1 MESNFTDL
9 KHKDLIKQ
17 IEGLKKYTDC
27 SMPCN
32 EKQLIEKAE
41 CLEYNQAIADV
52 IKLFSRHNL
61 VWRSEPCGLLHSTD
75 WNGKCFE
82 CGQQVFIREPK

>member
-41 CLEYNQAIADV
+41 CLEYNQAIV
-52 IKLFSRHNL
+52 VRFYIIVNRVNVVGIML
-61 VWRSEPCGLLHSTD
+61 
-75 WNGKCFE
+75 
-82 CGQQVFIREPK
+82 